1 MNSNG
6 ELWTDREKSKLER
19 KIFNEFVKRNDLS
32 KFDKETLRKWK
43 VILNFNYGFY
53 RGEFYNYLMDNQT
66 SFNNFINKL
75 DNESKEVVNL
85 IIKDVEYIN
94 THSFI
99 ELLQDILDKEEKIMD
114 YLEVM
119 KSFTHLKLHENV
131 YEQSVFGYRHGL
143 VYLPEDIL
151 KFLNNKDFL
160 DCGAYIGDSALIF
173 EKYYNPRKVYSF
185 EPDDENYN
193 LLLNTMKLNDLKKV
207 KPIKLGVGSYDNFAN
222 FFHSTGASHITD
234 ENSETQIKITSID
247 KFVFDNNID
256 VGLIKIDVEGY
267 ELEVLE
273 GAKRTI
279 KEFKP
284 VLSISIYHNAEQFIH
299 TMDFIQDLVP
309 DYKCIIRH
317 LEDILRVS
325 ETLLIVWINND

>member
-1 MNSNG
+1 MSINT
-6 ELWTDREKSKLER
+6 ELRDDREQSKLER
-19 KIFNEFVKRNDLS
+19 KILNEFIKKKNLS

-43 VILNFNYGFY
+43 VILKINYSFY
-53 RGEFYNYLMDNQT
+53 RVEFYNYLMDNQT
-66 SFNNFINKL
+66 SLNNFVNKL
-75 DNESKEVVNL
+75 DNESKEVVHS

-99 ELLQDILDKEEKIMD
+99 ELLQDLLDKEEEIME

-151 KFLNNKDFL
+151 KSLNDKDFL

-173 EKYYNPRKVYSF
+173 EKYYNPRKIYSF

-193 LLLNTMKLNDLKKV
+193 LLLNIMKLNNLKKV
-207 KPIKLGVGSYDNFAN
+207 KPIKSGVGSQENIVNFYHA
-222 FFHSTGASHITD
+222 TGASHITD

-284 VLSISIYHNAEQFIH
+284 VLSISIYHNAEQFIN
-299 TMDFIQDLVP
+299 TMEYIKRLVP
-309 DYKCIIRH
+309 NYKCIIRH
-317 LEDILRVS
+317 LEDILPVS
-325 ETLLIVWINND
+325 ETMLIGWINSV